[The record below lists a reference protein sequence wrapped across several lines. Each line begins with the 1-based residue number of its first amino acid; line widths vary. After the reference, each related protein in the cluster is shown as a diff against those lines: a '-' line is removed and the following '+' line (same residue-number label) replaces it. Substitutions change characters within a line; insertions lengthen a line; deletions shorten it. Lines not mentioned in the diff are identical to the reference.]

1 MGLQSLAA
9 NRDLSF
15 KEIDTYISQQNLFAG
30 MSSQEREGFVNSLKD
45 AFSMGAGLKATQ
57 QIGEILENFDT
68 SEIARDTGNLRRAH
82 VLLQDKIQRVMAEN
96 LKELRAQR
104 NFDRMEQYSGF
115 QGNTQLSPFAGNT
128 Q

>member
-45 AFSMGAGLKATQ
+45 ALLWVFNPLLR
-57 QIGEILENFDT
+57 IEICP
-68 SEIARDTGNLRRAH
+68 LRR
-82 VLLQDKIQRVMAEN
+82 
-96 LKELRAQR
+96 
-104 NFDRMEQYSGF
+104 
-115 QGNTQLSPFAGNT
+115 
-128 Q
+128 